1 MNKTLKTILIGINI
15 LILFV
20 VAYWM
25 YTKKNDPEPIA
36 VFLAQITTLLMLLF
50 ENSITSKFEARN
62 INDSELSVENK
73 DKVKMKDVIKS
84 KVNIK

>member
-20 VAYWM
+20 VAYWI

-50 ENSITSKFEARN
+50 ENSITRKFKAGHLLE
-62 INDSELSVENK
+62 SELELENQ
-73 DKVKMKDVIKS
+73 DNIKMGNITKS
-84 KVNIK
+84 KLKIK

>member
-1 MNKTLKTILIGINI
+1 MNKTLKKILIGINI

-20 VAYWM
+20 AAYWI
-25 YTKKNDPEPIA
+25 YTKKNDPEPII

-50 ENSITSKFEARN
+50 ENSITRKFEAGN
-62 INDSELSVENK
+62 IIDSELSVENK
-73 DKVKMKDVIKS
+73 DKVKMKDVTKS